1 LLFLF
6 FSPCLAVD
14 IKTFKKLSLEEK
26 RAVREKKAKQKHK
39 NTVKAKV
46 SPLYSTSYMMPA
58 KQIHTTCP

>member
-1 LLFLF
+1 M
-6 FSPCLAVD
+6 D

-58 KQIHTTCP
+58 KQVHTTCP